1 MDKIEARECLEEAK
15 EYIEK
20 AIEIINDSERYE
32 LKLDP
37 QDVLE
42 QIWLATDDLK
52 FAKEN
57 LE

>member
-15 EYIEK
+15 EYVEK

-32 LKLDP
+32 LELDP

-57 LE
+57 LK